1 MEHGKTPTGALWA
14 LLASLI
20 FSVNDTLIKFLSD
33 GYALHQI
40 VFTRSLTGVLLLMIV
55 IIPLSGG
62 YGALRTQRLG
72 LHLVRALF
80 VVAANLF
87 FYMALA
93 DLPLAIVVAIFFI
106 APFLIT
112 IFSVIFLGETVG
124 KWRWLAVVVGLIGVL
139 LIVRPGT
146 DAFTLT
152 SILPAL
158 AALCYASFHILTRK
172 IGQTETLMSL
182 TFYVPLVFL
191 VVTTVIGLTLGQ
203 GGFAGDGHRSVEF
216 LLRAWQWPSWADL
229 SLMVFIGIGV
239 TVGGAA
245 ISQAYRVAEAALVAP
260 FEYTSLVYATILG
273 YLLFAEWPD
282 LYEWFGMSLVLISGL
297 VTVWRE
303 RVNARPRVAP
313 PNSPR

>member
-1 MEHGKTPTGALWA
+1 MGQTKTPLGALWA
-14 LLASLI
+14 LLASLT
-20 FSVNDTLIKFLSD
+20 FSVNDMLIKFLSD

-40 VFTRSLTGVLLLMIV
+40 VFTRSLTGVLLLVIV
-55 IIPLSGG
+55 IIPLTGG
-62 YGALRTQRLG
+62 YGALRTQRFG
-72 LHLVRALF
+72 MHLIRAFF

-93 DLPLAIVVAIFFI
+93 DLPLAIVVAIFFV

-112 IFSVIFLGETVG
+112 IFSVIFLGESVG

-146 DAFTLT
+146 EAFTLT
-152 SILPAL
+152 TILPVL
-158 AALCYASFHILTRK
+158 AALFYAAFHILTRK
-172 IGQTETLMSL
+172 IGQTESLLSL

-191 VVTTVIGLTLGQ
+191 AVTTVIGLTLGQ
-203 GGFAGDGHRSVEF
+203 GSFSGDGHRSVEF

-229 SLMVFIGIGV
+229 SIMVFIGIGV

-260 FEYTSLVYATILG
+260 FEYTGLIYATAFG
-273 YLLFAEWPD
+273 YLLFAEWPEF
-282 LYEWFGMSLVLISGL
+282 YEWIGMSLILVSGL

-303 RVNARPRVAP
+303 RVNADPRVAP

>member
-1 MEHGKTPTGALWA
+1 MGQTKTPIGALWA
-14 LLASLI
+14 LLASLT
-20 FSVNDTLIKFLSD
+20 FSVNDMLIKFLSD

-55 IIPLSGG
+55 IVPLTGG
-62 YGALRTQRLG
+62 YGALRTQKLG
-72 LHLVRALF
+72 LHLIRALF

-112 IFSVIFLGETVG
+112 IFSVVFLGEAVG

-146 DAFTLT
+146 EAFTLT
-152 SILPAL
+152 TILPAL
-158 AALCYASFHILTRK
+158 AALCYAAFHILTRK
-172 IGQTETLMSL
+172 IGQTETLISL

-191 VVTTVIGLTLGQ
+191 AVTTVIGLTLGQ
-203 GGFAGDGHRSVEF
+203 GGFAGGGHPSVEF

-229 SLMVFIGIGV
+229 SIMVFIGVGV

-260 FEYTSLVYATILG
+260 FEYTGLIYATAFG

-282 LYEWFGMSLVLISGL
+282 SYEWAGMSLVLISGL

>member
-1 MEHGKTPTGALWA
+1 MGQTKTPLGALWA
-14 LLASLI
+14 LLASLT

-55 IIPLSGG
+55 IIPLTGG
-62 YGALRTQRLG
+62 YGALRTQRFG
-72 LHLVRALF
+72 MHLIRAFF

-93 DLPLAIVVAIFFI
+93 DLPLAIVVAIFFV

-112 IFSVIFLGETVG
+112 IFSVIFLGESVG

-146 DAFTLT
+146 EAFTLT
-152 SILPAL
+152 TILPVL
-158 AALCYASFHILTRK
+158 AALCYAAFHILTRK
-172 IGQTETLMSL
+172 IGQTESLLSL

-191 VVTTVIGLTLGQ
+191 AVTTVIGLTLGQ
-203 GGFAGDGHRSVEF
+203 GSFSGDGHRSVEF

-229 SLMVFIGIGV
+229 SIMVFIGIGV

-260 FEYTSLVYATILG
+260 FEYTGLIYATAFG

-282 LYEWFGMSLVLISGL
+282 SYEWAGMSLVLISGL

-303 RVNARPRVAP
+303 QVNARPRVAP

>member
-1 MEHGKTPTGALWA
+1 MGQTKTPLGALWA
-14 LLASLI
+14 LLASLT

-55 IIPLSGG
+55 IIPLTGG
-62 YGALRTQRLG
+62 YGALRTQRFG
-72 LHLVRALF
+72 MHLIRAFF

-93 DLPLAIVVAIFFI
+93 DLPLAIVVAIFFV

-112 IFSVIFLGETVG
+112 IFSVIFLGESVG

-146 DAFTLT
+146 EAFTLT
-152 SILPAL
+152 TILPVL
-158 AALCYASFHILTRK
+158 AALCYAAFHILTRK
-172 IGQTETLMSL
+172 IGQTESLLSL

-191 VVTTVIGLTLGQ
+191 AVTTVIGLTLGQ
-203 GGFAGDGHRSVEF
+203 GSFSGDGHRSVEF
-216 LLRAWQWPSWADL
+216 LLRAWHWPSWADL
-229 SLMVFIGIGV
+229 SIMVFIGIGV

-260 FEYTSLVYATILG
+260 FEYTGLIYATAFG
-273 YLLFAEWPD
+273 YLLFAEWPEF
-282 LYEWFGMSLVLISGL
+282 YEWIGMSLILVSGL

-303 RVNARPRVAP
+303 RVNADPRVAP

>member
-1 MEHGKTPTGALWA
+1 MEQRKTPTGALWA

-40 VFTRSLTGVLLLMIV
+40 VFTRSLTGVLLLVIV
-55 IIPLSGG
+55 IIPFSGG

-182 TFYVPLVFL
+182 TFYTFAGVFGCDHGDRLDPWAGRLCRRWAPLSRIFAACLAVAQL
-191 VVTTVIGLTLGQ
+191 
-203 GGFAGDGHRSVEF
+203 GGFISHGIYWHRGHR
-216 LLRAWQWPSWADL
+216 
-229 SLMVFIGIGV
+229 
-239 TVGGAA
+239 
-245 ISQAYRVAEAALVAP
+245 
-260 FEYTSLVYATILG
+260 
-273 YLLFAEWPD
+273 
-282 LYEWFGMSLVLISGL
+282 
-297 VTVWRE
+297 WRCG
-303 RVNARPRVAP
+303 N
-313 PNSPR
+313 

>member
-55 IIPLSGG
+55 IIPFSGG

-158 AALCYASFHILTRK
+158 AALCYAFFHILTRK

-282 LYEWFGMSLVLISGL
+282 LYEWSGMSLVLISGL

>member
-1 MEHGKTPTGALWA
+1 MGQTKTPLGALWA
-14 LLASLI
+14 LLASLT

-40 VFTRSLTGVLLLMIV
+40 VFTRSMTGVLLLMIV
-55 IIPLSGG
+55 IIPLTGG
-62 YGALRTQRLG
+62 YGALRTQRFG
-72 LHLVRALF
+72 MHLIRAFF

-93 DLPLAIVVAIFFI
+93 DLPLAIVVAIFFV

-112 IFSVIFLGETVG
+112 IFSVIFLGESVG

-146 DAFTLT
+146 EAFTLT
-152 SILPAL
+152 TILPVL
-158 AALCYASFHILTRK
+158 AALCYAAFHILTRK
-172 IGQTETLMSL
+172 IGQTESLLSL

-191 VVTTVIGLTLGQ
+191 AVTTVIGLTLGQ
-203 GGFAGDGHRSVEF
+203 GSFSGDGHRSVEF

-229 SLMVFIGIGV
+229 SIMVFIGIGV

-260 FEYTSLVYATILG
+260 FEYTGLIYATAFG
-273 YLLFAEWPD
+273 YLLFAEWPEF
-282 LYEWFGMSLVLISGL
+282 YEWIGMSLILVSGL

-303 RVNARPRVAP
+303 RVNADPRVAP